1 MPVMTVLKKKNGKNV
16 LLVQKSEL
24 SVKRN
29 ETFENAGFYNAGLL
43 EIPALVF
50 YIFSKKKYCL

>member
-1 MPVMTVLKKKNGKNV
+1 MTVLKKKNGKNV

-29 ETFENAGFYNAGLL
+29 ETFENACFYNAGLL